1 MKRTLLM
8 SGRVSGRMSAPISA
22 TAAFLLC
29 WSAVA
34 WGQGAYKTEPVGPL
48 NSPDV
53 PKALEEKL
61 QAQGARLVSDKG
73 AAVSEVWLVKSAA
86 PGPSSAGS
94 DAVYPTLSVG
104 TLMGVLHFPAQGSD
118 FRGQPIKPGY
128 YTMRYG
134 RMPQDGNHMGANPYS
149 DFVALSPAAA
159 DTGIDK
165 GLKFEDL
172 VKLSKQASGTG
183 HPAVMSLVPVSQGA
197 SFPSVVQDDQGRWVL
212 QTKLGDLPIALVL
225 VGQVSAS

>member
-1 MKRTLLM
+1 MKRTL
-8 SGRVSGRMSAPISA
+8 RISAPIIA
-22 TAAFLLC
+22 PIRVMAAFLLFV
-29 WSAVA
+29 STVA

-61 QAQGARLVSDKG
+61 QAQGTRLVSDKG

-86 PGPSSAGS
+86 LGPSSAGS

-104 TLMGVLHFPAQGSD
+104 ILIGVLHFPTPGSD

-128 YTMRYG
+128 YTLRYAK
-134 RMPQDGNHMGANPYS
+134 MPQDGNHMGANPYP
-149 DFVALSPAAA
+149 DFAALSLAAA
-159 DTGIDK
+159 DTEIDK

-172 VKLSKQASGTG
+172 VKLSKQVSGTG

>member
-1 MKRTLLM
+1 
-8 SGRVSGRMSAPISA
+8 MSASRSA
-22 TAAFLLC
+22 IAVLLLF

-34 WGQGAYKTEPVGPL
+34 WGQGGYKTAPAGPL

-73 AAVSEVWLVKSAA
+73 AAVSEVWLVKSAT
-86 PGPSSAGS
+86 PGPSGAGS
-94 DAVYPTLSVG
+94 DAVYSNLSVG
-104 TLMGVLHFPAQGSD
+104 ALVGVIHFLASWSD

-128 YTMRYG
+128 YTLRYA
-134 RMPQDGNHMGANPYS
+134 RMPQDGNHMGANPYP

-159 DTGIDK
+159 DTEIDK

>member
-61 QAQGARLVSDKG
+61 QAQGARLVSDK
-73 AAVSEVWLVKSAA
+73 ER
-86 PGPSSAGS
+86 
-94 DAVYPTLSVG
+94 
-104 TLMGVLHFPAQGSD
+104 Q
-118 FRGQPIKPGY
+118 
-128 YTMRYG
+128 
-134 RMPQDGNHMGANPYS
+134 
-149 DFVALSPAAA
+149 
-159 DTGIDK
+159 
-165 GLKFEDL
+165 
-172 VKLSKQASGTG
+172 
-183 HPAVMSLVPVSQGA
+183 
-197 SFPSVVQDDQGRWVL
+197 
-212 QTKLGDLPIALVL
+212 
-225 VGQVSAS
+225 

>member
-1 MKRTLLM
+1 M
-8 SGRVSGRMSAPISA
+8 
-22 TAAFLLC
+22 AAFLLL

-61 QAQGARLVSDKG
+61 QTRGTRLVSDKG

-86 PGPSSAGS
+86 SGPSSGGS
-94 DAVYPTLSVG
+94 DAIYSNLTVG
-104 TLMGVLHFPAQGSD
+104 TLVAVIHFPAPWLD
-118 FRGQPIKPGY
+118 FRGQPIKAGY
-128 YTMRYG
+128 YTLRYA
-134 RMPQDGNHMGANPYS
+134 RMPQDGNHMGANPYP

-159 DTGIDK
+159 DTEIDK

-197 SFPSVVQDDQGRWVL
+197 SFPSVVEDEQGRWVL